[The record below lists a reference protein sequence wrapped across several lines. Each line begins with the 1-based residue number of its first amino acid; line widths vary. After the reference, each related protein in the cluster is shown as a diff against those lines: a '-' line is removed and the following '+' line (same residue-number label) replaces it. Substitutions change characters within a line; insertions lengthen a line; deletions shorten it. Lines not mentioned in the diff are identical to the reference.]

1 MCILRL
7 APLALGITN
16 LHSTDLPKAASFV
29 RRVLARSS
37 TDAPSADRWASPC
50 PFHFNL
56 PAFRYL
62 DRTSTFGPGRQMP
75 KMGWCLGVAG
85 CCRVVVVVVV
95 PCCSDDD
102 DGDDDDVDGVVVV
115 AHSHSKRSNNEIT
128 AGTGINSIWEKLD
141 SAGTQKDIHTY
152 IPKMPNTQTQ
162 SKPNPSPSINAQ
174 TPSNPDTDIANT
186 IKMKEKS
193 IADPSKR
200 EYSLSGQLIGLWCHK
215 LHESYGDKGHGIL
228 IKGSFTNY
236 MLLGC
241 LAAFRAP
248 RLFHFLIESVIGN
261 TWGLIRRICGT
272 YVLG

>member
-1 MCILRL
+1 M
-7 APLALGITN
+7 
-16 LHSTDLPKAASFV
+16 S
-29 RRVLARSS
+29 
-37 TDAPSADRWASPC
+37 
-50 PFHFNL
+50 
-56 PAFRYL
+56 
-62 DRTSTFGPGRQMP
+62 
-75 KMGWCLGVAG
+75 MGWWLL
-85 CCRVVVVVVV
+85 
-95 PCCSDDD
+95 
-102 DGDDDDVDGVVVV
+102 
-115 AHSHSKRSNNEIT
+115 HSHSKRSNNEIT

-162 SKPNPSPSINAQ
+162 SKPNPSPSINTQ

-272 YVLG
+272 YVLGWTGYKGIARKDNNWPRKPSNLFKVTDFNHVQVWKNIY

>member
-1 MCILRL
+1 MQT
-7 APLALGITN
+7 ANAEN
-16 LHSTDLPKAASFV
+16 
-29 RRVLARSS
+29 
-37 TDAPSADRWASPC
+37 
-50 PFHFNL
+50 
-56 PAFRYL
+56 
-62 DRTSTFGPGRQMP
+62 
-75 KMGWCLGVAG
+75 GVVFG

-95 PCCSDDD
+95 QCCSDDD

-162 SKPNPSPSINAQ
+162 SKPNPSPSINTQ